1 MWIQEAIKEE
11 VELQRSSRNTQVEFP
26 RDVAQFCGI
35 SMGETLFSLKFPR
48 VNGKVANLKITGI
61 FSRMPHFKLVFIIAA
76 RTTYNLFLIP
86 S

>member
-1 MWIQEAIKEE
+1 MWIQGAIKEE

-35 SMGETLFSLKFPR
+35 SMGETLFSLKSPR
-48 VNGKVANLKITGI
+48 VNGKVTNLKIPVVM
-61 FSRMPHFKLVFIIAA
+61 S
-76 RTTYNLFLIP
+76 

>member
-1 MWIQEAIKEE
+1 MWIQGAIKEE

-35 SMGETLFSLKFPR
+35 SMGKFSLKFPR
-48 VNGKVANLKITGI
+48 VNGKVTNLKIPVVM
-61 FSRMPHFKLVFIIAA
+61 S
-76 RTTYNLFLIP
+76 